1 MSKEGKPPK
10 KFLEDQSSNSLEI
23 LSPASEVSLK
33 HTPKNFHG
41 QQIAKHIQEWQKF
54 TSYK

>member
-10 KFLEDQSSNSLEI
+10 KFLEDQSSNSQEI

-41 QQIAKHIQEWQKF
+41 QKIAKHIQEWQKF